1 MNLRREPSLLIKR
14 SKTAADYAAI
24 AVAPVLIFLMISA
37 LTLFVCTLLYR
48 GGYSGRVQ
56 WVVLFFTMG
65 SVAVA
70 RLAIEQDR
78 KYAMGYMVALSAA
91 GVLVLSQF
99 VGSIVVGFVL
109 VALIVYLSDR
119 IVFDCTLIDESKD
132 SSGEGLIDSGRLF
145 FQSSDSAKKDPKSS
159 VATQPNQRKKR
170 RTHQP
175 GRTVMYLALA
185 ALPLFGLGQVWISDP
200 QASASAQTFL
210 GVYLFAALAL
220 LMTTS
225 FLGLRR
231 YLRQRGVDMPVDVTV
246 GWLGGGALLVAAIVA
261 TAFLLPTP
269 GRIITGGDPP
279 ISLAEAKDFAAS
291 RFGWGKEA
299 AKKSTEGNASTSEDQ
314 DPEKEVGGQR
324 PEKGAPAGKVGD
336 GESGDGESGDGESG
350 DGESGDGESGDGE
363 SGDGESGDGES
374 GDGDSGDGES
384 GGEESGGEESGGEE
398 SGGEESGG
406 EESGGEESGGEES
419 GGEESGGE
427 ESGGEESGGEES
439 GGEESGGEESG
450 GEESG
455 GEESAE
461 ADANQREASDSNES
475 SSSGQSGSSQS
486 FGGVTSMV
494 RGLLDAVRWL
504 LPLALLAF
512 VGFYL
517 LRHGRRFWDWLT
529 SLFAG
534 RSDAP
539 DALEQLLI
547 NDPTASLEPPRRF
560 SEFRNPLGRDNDAE
574 RIIATTFGA
583 ADAWMR
589 ENVSPR
595 RDDETPSE
603 FAHRLRQ
610 QASRDARLAPL
621 VGPFGRIVDA
631 YNRLAYAKTRPNADD
646 VQAARDLWMHLR

>member
-78 KYAMGYMVALSAA
+78 KYAMGYMLALSAA
-91 GVLVLSQF
+91 GVVVLSQF
-99 VGSIVVGFVL
+99 VGSIAVGFIL

-145 FQSSDSAKKDPKSS
+145 FQGSDSRKKDSEPS
-159 VATQPNQRKKR
+159 AAPQPSQRKR
-170 RTHQP
+170 RRAHQP

-210 GVYLFAALAL
+210 GIYLFAALAL

-269 GRIITGGDPP
+269 GRIITGGEPP

-314 DPEKEVGGQR
+314 DSEKEVGGQR

-336 GESGDGESGDGESG
+336 GESGDGESG
-350 DGESGDGESGDGE
+350 
-363 SGDGESGDGES
+363 
-374 GDGDSGDGES
+374 
-384 GGEESGGEESGGEE
+384 GEESGGEESGDG
-398 SGGEESGG
+398 
-406 EESGGEESGGEES
+406 
-419 GGEESGGE
+419 ESGGE

-461 ADANQREASDSNES
+461 ADANQREASDSSES

-547 NDPTASLEPPRRF
+547 DDPMASLEPPRRF
-560 SEFRNPLGRDNDAE
+560 SEFRNPLGRDNDAA

-589 ENVSPR
+589 ENVTPR

-610 QASRDARLAPL
+610 QASQDARLAPL

-646 VQAARDLWMHLR
+646 VQAARDLWKHLR

>member
-145 FQSSDSAKKDPKSS
+145 FQGSDSAKKDPKSS

-350 DGESGDGESGDGE
+350 DGESGDGDSGDGE
-363 SGDGESGDGES
+363 SGDG
-374 GDGDSGDGES
+374 
-384 GGEESGGEESGGEE
+384 
-398 SGGEESGG
+398 
-406 EESGGEESGGEES
+406 ESGGEES